1 MNITCQNCFH
11 KWESK
16 TNEKDKNFCHKCG
29 YDNDKKII
37 DTEKLKNWIIT
48 NQKIVGENQI
58 NKIRSFI
65 RKKLL
70 KESNEQETRDFNIK
84 NIGELYKD
92 NATEIFK
99 IIMSFP
105 EIWLEEVG
113 LETLLNFLEKED
125 SMNFRLQNGI
135 TTGNPIIFKSQEM
148 QDSERRR
155 NKEREDYEAKAKAES
170 EKAISIVRTLKV
182 DEEDIE
188 DYLLEIKDELKTSI
202 DISPVV
208 YMNDNI
214 FAEWSKKSRLTGF
227 YKSFSTEHIG
237 NIIPLEKD
245 KAYHMVTIK
254 LHEDNFEEFKNMT
267 NRVMKRVCHAE
278 TGLKIVD
285 SGFIE
290 EDPRY
295 HSDYDLTDADFITVA
310 CHKQLGSTILRQLSG
325 VEDYGIYVAF
335 LKEN

>member
-1 MNITCQNCFH
+1 MKHIKKFNENFITSAISKASELLNYSKEADAISKRYIKMVYDDWYKRKDFYRISII
-11 KWESK
+11 ESDGYTTLKYLISDDEHVDAKSGNRSKGDIDVEFSYINNTLSWSNDKTKARLEVSKFIPYKGSLILVGREIK
-16 TNEKDKNFCHKCG
+16 TN
-29 YDNDKKII
+29 KII
-37 DTEKLKNWIIT
+37 NSEEGVNDDLISYLNVPSGDVLKLIKFLI
-48 NQKIVGENQI
+48 GEFKKKYPKMSKYYCKDQVLQQDP
-58 NKIRSFI
+58 SL
-65 RKKLL
+65 RKK
-70 KESNEQETRDFNIK
+70 
-84 NIGELYKD
+84 
-92 NATEIFK
+92 
-99 IIMSFP
+99 
-105 EIWLEEVG
+105 
-113 LETLLNFLEKED
+113 
-125 SMNFRLQNGI
+125 
-135 TTGNPIIFKSQEM
+135 EM

-278 TGLKIVD
+278 TGLKKLAARRRV
-285 SGFIE
+285 
-290 EDPRY
+290 
-295 HSDYDLTDADFITVA
+295 
-310 CHKQLGSTILRQLSG
+310 
-325 VEDYGIYVAF
+325 
-335 LKEN
+335 

>member
-135 TTGNPIIFKSQEM
+135 TTGNPIIFKSQEKKR
-148 QDSERRR
+148 D
-155 NKEREDYEAKAKAES
+155 DES
-170 EKAISIVRTLKV
+170 EIDYILRTNK
-182 DEEDIE
+182 IN
-188 DYLLEIKDELKTSI
+188 YTWKEIK
-202 DISPVV
+202 
-208 YMNDNI
+208 N
-214 FAEWSKKSRLTGF
+214 RLIQ
-227 YKSFSTEHIG
+227 Y
-237 NIIPLEKD
+237 
-245 KAYHMVTIK
+245 
-254 LHEDNFEEFKNMT
+254 
-267 NRVMKRVCHAE
+267 
-278 TGLKIVD
+278 
-285 SGFIE
+285 FI
-290 EDPRY
+290 
-295 HSDYDLTDADFITVA
+295 
-310 CHKQLGSTILRQLSG
+310 Q
-325 VEDYGIYVAF
+325 GIYRNVPSNKKIETKEDLINFLNTYKEAF
-335 LKEN
+335 LYGYIEVVAKTVQKKRL